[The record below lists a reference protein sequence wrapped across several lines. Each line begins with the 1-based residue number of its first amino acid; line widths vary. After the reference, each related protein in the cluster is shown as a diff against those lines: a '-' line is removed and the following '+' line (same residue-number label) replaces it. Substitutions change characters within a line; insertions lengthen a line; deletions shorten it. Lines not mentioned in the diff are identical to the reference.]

1 MRDNINSS
9 KESENNPDEDGK
21 AINTSEEDEL
31 DSTEYSEGDVEVRK
45 DEVSQLLQ
53 ETIELVKGSR
63 KVDTDPIINASH
75 DKCIQ
80 ILEQLLTLNEFVN
93 PSYEVQTSLEAL
105 EDALRAKLFEII
117 QLHNYNAF
125 KSENKM
131 SESSNTNL

>member
-21 AINTSEEDEL
+21 VINTSVEDEL
-31 DSTEYSEGDVEVRK
+31 DSTEYSEEDVEVRK

-63 KVDTDPIINASH
+63 KVDTDP
-75 DKCIQ
+75 

>member
-1 MRDNINSS
+1 
-9 KESENNPDEDGK
+9 
-21 AINTSEEDEL
+21 
-31 DSTEYSEGDVEVRK
+31 VEVRK

-75 DKCIQ
+75 DKCIH

>member
-31 DSTEYSEGDVEVRK
+31 DSTEYSERDVEVRK

-75 DKCIQ
+75 DKCIH

-125 KSENKM
+125 KS
-131 SESSNTNL
+131 SLCSASS